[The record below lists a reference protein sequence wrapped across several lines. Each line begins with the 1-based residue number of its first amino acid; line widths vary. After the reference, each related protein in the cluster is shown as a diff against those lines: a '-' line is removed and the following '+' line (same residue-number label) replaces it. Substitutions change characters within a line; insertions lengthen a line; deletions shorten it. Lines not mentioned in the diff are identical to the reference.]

1 MTKVLAILG
10 IVLGA
15 LGFVC
20 SEALFVEYVMKDSA
34 WCIFYAFMALSGLA
48 CVILNSFEIHNI
60 KSKEDKEE
68 LLRLIAEDKKNEK

>member
-1 MTKVLAILG
+1 
-10 IVLGA
+10 
-15 LGFVC
+15 
-20 SEALFVEYVMKDSA
+20 
-34 WCIFYAFMALSGLA
+34 MALSGFI